1 MEHKFRR
8 ALLAISLSV
17 FCTPGLCAEGDVE
30 VEEDQSTTTETLKQ
44 SVAKVQTSDNAAAS
58 EKAAATEDELVEF
71 DSAFFSGVG
80 VDVSRYSRGNPV
92 LPGTY
97 KVVITVNG
105 KPVGKAEI
113 QFIENPND
121 PLRAIPHVDKQFF
134 DVASISVE
142 EKGAEQRP
150 LNTWLPEANWRLNVN
165 EQTFDLTVPQALVIE
180 RRADEVPV
188 ALWDE
193 GINAAFVGYNAN
205 YYRSHSTDITTDT
218 AYLGIDGGLNLLG
231 WRMRIRGDANYT
243 SDTGDT
249 EFNSSNLYAEHDVTA
264 LKSQF
269 RIGEIYGSSSFFDS
283 FPMKGFSLSSDTRML
298 PDSINSFKPV
308 IRGVAETNAKIEVK
322 QKGNTILETTVPP
335 GEFNITE
342 YSTVSSSDDLDV
354 TITEADGRKRIFS
367 IPYNSGARLLYP
379 GVGLYT
385 LNVGNYNQNGSDDP
399 LVVQATYEYG
409 LNNLVTLYSGGE
421 YFQDYYAAQAGISL
435 NTSYGAISLDM
446 THSSLDTPEG
456 KKLTGQSWGTMYSST
471 LTSTDTSFNL
481 AAYRYSTENFY
492 NLDDAI
498 YYLGDD
504 THNRVDNIRSNIQMN
519 INQTLADGWGSIYTS
534 ASWSD
539 YWESDRTE
547 KSYQIGYNNNIG
559 QVSYSVSVNRYYTDD
574 NQKDDQIYLSF
585 SVPLGSDMSKRPL
598 FDYLNVNY
606 TSSNNGKSRM
616 LSTSSSGY
624 SKENDLSY
632 GVNAGY
638 NKTDGYGEDKL
649 ANAGA
654 NMTWNTRY
662 GTLGS
667 SVSANTDESRQF
679 SLSGSGGAIVH
690 KGGLT
695 LGREINNGSAI
706 ALVVANGAAG
716 TRVTNENATSINNSG
731 YAFVSNLSPYRYN
744 DVSLDPSTMESDTE
758 LKETS
763 VRVVPRAGA
772 IIEVPFNTD
781 DRRSVFLLMRKADGS
796 NVPFGA
802 EVMNEQNEQVG
813 MLGQNGRAF
822 TRGLQ
827 DSGHLTV
834 VWGSKPE
841 EQCGFDFSLPETG
854 VKDKSQNTLLI
865 DHLVCR

>member
-1 MEHKFRR
+1 MEQKFRR
-8 ALLAISLSV
+8 TLLAISLTV
-17 FCTPGLCAEGDVE
+17 FCTPGLCAEDDADVGKK
-30 VEEDQSTTTETLKQ
+30 QSTTNETLKKTV
-44 SVAKVQTSDNAAAS
+44 VAVQNSN
-58 EKAAATEDELVEF
+58 KAATSEDEVVEF
-71 DSAFFSGVG
+71 DSAFFTGVG
-80 VDVSRYSRGNPV
+80 IDVSRFSRGNPV

-97 KVVITVNG
+97 KVVIAVNE

-113 QFIENPND
+113 QFIENPKD
-121 PLRAIPHVDKQFF
+121 PLRATPCVDEQFIA
-134 DVASISVE
+134 VAGVSVE
-142 EKGAEQRP
+142 EKKATEQCQP
-150 LNTWLPEANWRLNVN
+150 LNVWLPEATWRLDVN
-165 EQTFDLTVPQALVIE
+165 EQTFNLTVPQALIIA

-188 ALWDE
+188 ALWDD

-205 YYRSHSTDITTDT
+205 YYRSHSKDSTSDT
-218 AYLGIDGGLNLLG
+218 AYMGIDGGLNLLG
-231 WRMRIRGDANYT
+231 WRMRIRGDANYS

-283 FPMKGFSLSSDTRML
+283 FPMKGISLSSDTRML
-298 PDSINSFKPV
+298 PDSLNNFKPV

-335 GEFNITE
+335 GEFTITD
-342 YSTVSSSDDLDV
+342 YNTVSSSDDLDV
-354 TITEADGRKRIFS
+354 TITEADGRTRIFS

-379 GVGLYT
+379 GIGLYT
-385 LNVGNYNQNGSDDP
+385 LNVGNYNQNDSDDP

-409 LNNLVTLYSGGE
+409 LNNLVTLYTGGE
-421 YFQDYYAAQAGISL
+421 YFQDYYAAQAGVSF
-435 NTSYGAISLDM
+435 NTTIGAISLDM
-446 THSSLDTPEG
+446 THSSLDTPDGE
-456 KKLTGQSWGTMYSST
+456 KLTGQSWGMMYSST

-481 AAYRYSTENFY
+481 AAYRYSTANY
-492 NLDDAI
+492 YDLDDAI
-498 YYLGDD
+498 YYLGDED
-504 THNRVDNIRSNIQMN
+504 HDRADNMRSNIQMN
-519 INQTLADGWGSIYTS
+519 INQNFAEGWGSIYTS
-534 ASWSD
+534 ANWSD
-539 YWESDRTE
+539 YWDSDRTE
-547 KSYQIGYNNNIG
+547 KSYQIGYNNSIG
-559 QVSYSVSVNRYYTDD
+559 RVSYSLSVNRYYTED
-574 NQKDDQIYLSF
+574 NEKDDQIYLSL
-585 SVPLGSDMSKRPL
+585 SVPLGSDMNKRPL

-606 TSSNNGKSRM
+606 TTSNNGKSRM

-624 SKENDLSY
+624 NKENDLSY

-638 NKTDGYGEDKL
+638 NRTDGYGEDKL

-667 SVSANTDESRQF
+667 SFSANTDDSRQF
-679 SLSGSGGAIVH
+679 SLSGRGGAVAH
-690 KGGLT
+690 HGGFT
-695 LGREINNGSAI
+695 FGREISNSSAM
-706 ALVVANGAAG
+706 ALVVAKGATG
-716 TRVTNENATSINNSG
+716 TRVTNESATSINNSG

-744 DVSLDPSTMESDTE
+744 DISLDPSTMESDTE

-772 IIEVPFNTD
+772 IVEVPFSTD

-834 VWGSKPE
+834 VWGSTPE
-841 EQCGFDFSLPETG
+841 EQCGFDFSLPETEP
-854 VKDKSQNTLLI
+854 KDKSQNTLLI
-865 DHLVCR
+865 EHLVCR